1 MLHFPPIPSWDAMHP
16 LLIHFPIVLLL
27 LSPLFVVIA
36 AAIRPPKNRP
46 FLTSALITLLLG
58 TVSLFMAASS
68 GEEAADLADRSGGVN
83 AVLAA
88 HEAMA
93 STTEIV
99 FSVLLSLFVV
109 LYLWPKLFSRPQTRV
124 GSTLAPVVFLAA
136 YAVGLVYLVNTAH
149 AGGRLVHEF
158 GVHAM
163 IPPEPHHPAQSTTSA
178 PSEHNEGE

>member
-1 MLHFPPIPSWDAMHP
+1 MHP

-27 LSPLFVVIA
+27 FSPLFVVIA
-36 AAIRPPKNRP
+36 AAMPPAKHRPY
-46 FLTSALITLLLG
+46 LTSALITLLVG
-58 TVSLFMAASS
+58 TISLFLAASS
-68 GEEAADLADRSGGVN
+68 GEDAAELADRSGGVN

-99 FSVLLSLFVV
+99 FSVLSIFFIA
-109 LYLWPKLFSRPQTRV
+109 LYLLPRFSSRPQTRIS
-124 GSTLAPVVFLAA
+124 STVAPLVFLGA

-158 GVHAM
+158 GVRAM
-163 IPPEPHHPAQSTTSA
+163 IPQEPVHPSQPAASIPQ
-178 PSEHNEGE
+178 ERQEGD